1 MDSFIFAVNA
11 VSPLIIMALIGY
23 TLRRFGV
30 ITDNVSKALNKL
42 VFKVF
47 LPCNLFLSVYKID
60 SLAGFDFGCAGYGAL
75 LILATFLLAIP
86 LALLITRDGSRRGVV
101 LQAVFRSNNALIGI
115 PLATSICGAE
125 GAAMAAVVSAV
136 AVPLFNILAVISLS
150 IFSEDKSKGLWK
162 NIKRIFL
169 GIIKNPLIESVAL
182 GFVALGIRAMLVGG
196 GIEWRLTEIE
206 PIFSVLDNLSK
217 VATPLALVA
226 LGAQFKF
233 SSIGKMKRELIFSVA
248 ARTIVVPAISLVVT
262 YFLFS
267 YDAPRYAALLSL
279 LATPVAV
286 SSVPMAQEMGGDFE
300 LAGQIAIWSTAVSG
314 ITIFLFTFVMKLV
327 GIF

>member
-75 LILATFLLAIP
+75 LILTTFLLAIP
-86 LALLITRDGSRRGVV
+86 LALLITRDSSRRGVV

-125 GAAMAAVVSAV
+125 GAA
-136 AVPLFNILAVISLS
+136 
-150 IFSEDKSKGLWK
+150 
-162 NIKRIFL
+162 
-169 GIIKNPLIESVAL
+169 
-182 GFVALGIRAMLVGG
+182 
-196 GIEWRLTEIE
+196 
-206 PIFSVLDNLSK
+206 VLPDRQ
-217 VATPLALVA
+217 V
-226 LGAQFKF
+226 
-233 SSIGKMKRELIFSVA
+233 
-248 ARTIVVPAISLVVT
+248 
-262 YFLFS
+262 
-267 YDAPRYAALLSL
+267 PRYHGPAGALHGRCAASGRHC
-279 LATPVAV
+279 
-286 SSVPMAQEMGGDFE
+286 GGHG
-300 LAGQIAIWSTAVSG
+300 A
-314 ITIFLFTFVMKLV
+314 
-327 GIF
+327 